1 MTDIMYEIPS
11 RSDVVKC
18 IITKET
24 IDNISQPV
32 LVFADG
38 SERKSIEVETA

>member
-11 RSDVVKC
+11 RDDVKKC

-24 IDNISQPV
+24 ITEGAKPV
-32 LVFADG
+32 LVTEANG
-38 SERKSIEVETA
+38 EAEAS